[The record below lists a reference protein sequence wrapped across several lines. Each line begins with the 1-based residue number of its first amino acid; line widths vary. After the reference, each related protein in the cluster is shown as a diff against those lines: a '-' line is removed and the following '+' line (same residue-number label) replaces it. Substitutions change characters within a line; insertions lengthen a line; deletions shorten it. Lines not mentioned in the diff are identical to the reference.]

1 MEGIPER
8 QSSPIWYRVVCLLY
22 ELVLSHEYRNA
33 LDTQRFRINFVVFEI
48 NEEEVKLLASSG
60 RVCLAI
66 LVCS

>member
-60 RVCLAI
+60 RVCRNLI
-66 LVCS
+66 M